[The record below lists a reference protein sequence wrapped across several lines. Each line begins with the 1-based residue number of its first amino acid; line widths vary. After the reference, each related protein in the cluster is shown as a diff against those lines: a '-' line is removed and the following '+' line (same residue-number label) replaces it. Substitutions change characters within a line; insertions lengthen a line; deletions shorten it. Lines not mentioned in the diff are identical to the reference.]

1 MKRGEILD
9 AAKAAVTG
17 KRVTDYGKPENN
29 FGLISLYWTTYLGIL
44 VTAEDVA
51 LMMALFKIGRIQTGT
66 ATEDSFADAC
76 GYLACAGEICTEE
89 EEDHENE
96 TGT

>member
-1 MKRGEILD
+1 M
-9 AAKAAVTG
+9 
-17 KRVTDYGKPENN
+17 
-29 FGLISLYWTTYLGIL
+29 
-44 VTAEDVA
+44 TAEDVA